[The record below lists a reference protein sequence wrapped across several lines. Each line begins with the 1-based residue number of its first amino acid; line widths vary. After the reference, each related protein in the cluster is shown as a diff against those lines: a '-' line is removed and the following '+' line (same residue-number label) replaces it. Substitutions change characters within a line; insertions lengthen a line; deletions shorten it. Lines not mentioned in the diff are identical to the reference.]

1 MKQLLLLLALC
12 PLLLWAQDDEKYL
25 AGAVPVENGKVVF
38 SKEIQ
43 VPNQSKQQ
51 VYDTALAWANERF
64 TGEDMRVAY
73 QNPETGELA
82 AIGEEYIVF
91 SNTVLSLDRSLM
103 SYQVRIYAQ
112 ERLCRIELTNIRYE
126 YNVSYQRDPE
136 RYIAEEWITDKYA
149 LRNEKKLNRIT
160 GKFRRKTID
169 FADALFQSAAQA
181 FGQSDKQVQPTP
193 KAEATPAPA
202 PANTTVNESK
212 HNDKPNASQA
222 SPEGFTAM
230 DVESIP
236 STLKQLMPKSTL
248 RIKMA
253 DNNITDSSA
262 EWKGFGNMFGKN
274 IASISTDAKGE
285 FSQQVKDGETYTLQF
300 SSDDAVWMIIECSKQ
315 GETQE
320 GGRTTIVGEVLHV
333 WVK

>member
-43 VPNQSKQQ
+43 VPNQTKQQ
-51 VYDTALAWANERF
+51 VYETALAWANQRF

-73 QNPETGELA
+73 QNPEAGELA
-82 AIGEEYIVF
+82 ATGKEYIVF
-91 SNTVLSLDRSLM
+91 SSTVLSLDRALM
-103 SYQVRIYAQ
+103 SYQVRIRTADA
-112 ERLCRIELTNIRYE
+112 LCSIELTNIRYE

-136 RYIAEEWITDKYA
+136 RYVAEEWIVDKYA
-149 LRNEKKLNRIT
+149 LRNETKLNRIT

-169 FADALFQSAAQA
+169 FADELFQSAAKA
-181 FGQSDKQVQPTP
+181 FGQSDVQVQP
-193 KAEATPAPA
+193 APQEKSTL
-202 PANTTVNESK
+202 ANTAVNESK
-212 HNDKPNASQA
+212 YNDKSNESQA
-222 SPEGFTAM
+222 SPAGFTAM
-230 DVESIP
+230 DVASIP

-253 DNNITDSSA
+253 DNNITDLGA

-274 IASISTDAKGE
+274 IASVSVDAEGE
-285 FSQQVKDGETYTLQF
+285 FNQQVKDGEVYTLQF

>member
-1 MKQLLLLLALC
+1 MLK
-12 PLLLWAQDDEKYL
+12 
-25 AGAVPVENGKVVF
+25 
-38 SKEIQ
+38 
-43 VPNQSKQQ
+43 
-51 VYDTALAWANERF
+51 
-64 TGEDMRVAY
+64 
-73 QNPETGELA
+73 
-82 AIGEEYIVF
+82 
-91 SNTVLSLDRSLM
+91 
-103 SYQVRIYAQ
+103 
-112 ERLCRIELTNIRYE
+112 
-126 YNVSYQRDPE
+126 
-136 RYIAEEWITDKYA
+136 
-149 LRNEKKLNRIT
+149 
-160 GKFRRKTID
+160 
-169 FADALFQSAAQA
+169 
-181 FGQSDKQVQPTP
+181 
-193 KAEATPAPA
+193 
-202 PANTTVNESK
+202 SK

-285 FSQQVKDGETYTLQF
+285 FSQQVKDGEIYTLQF

>member
-112 ERLCRIELTNIRYE
+112 EQLCRIELTNIRYE

-230 DVESIP
+230 AVESIP

-285 FSQQVKDGETYTLQF
+285 FNQQVKDGEIYTLQF